1 MMLHYV
7 DDVDNIDNIEDI
19 EDVDYIDNIEDIDD
33 VDYVDYVDDVNVIND
48 VKVTIVCQD
57 SRIFDNLIPAN
68 GPVRSEN
75 KCTEK
80 GIRVR
85 KPNTSINP
93 FRFTIHISL
102 VL

>member
-1 MMLHYV
+1 MLDY
-7 DDVDNIDNIEDI
+7 VDNIDNIEDI
-19 EDVDYIDNIEDIDD
+19 EEVDDIDD
-33 VDYVDYVDDVNVIND
+33 VDYVDDVNVIN
-48 VKVTIVCQD
+48 VAKVTIVCQE

-75 KCTEK
+75 K
-80 GIRVR
+80 R
-85 KPNTSINP
+85 KEYESGNQIQTRLYFINS

>member
-1 MMLHYV
+1 MDYV
-7 DDVDNIDNIEDI
+7 DN
-19 EDVDYIDNIEDIDD
+19 IDNIEDIDD
-33 VDYVDYVDDVNVIND
+33 VDYVDDVNVIN
-48 VKVTIVCQD
+48 VAKVTIVCQE

-75 KCTEK
+75 KYTEK
-80 GIRVR
+80 GIRVW
-85 KPNTSINP
+85 KPNTFINP